1 MRFSRASIALYMG
14 LVFASGAVLG
24 VFGHRYYTNFS
35 TVERNKGKGKGKR
48 RMSPEE
54 FRRGYMD
61 YMERRLKLTPE
72 QVTKLGEFLDETQQA
87 MEELMRRTI
96 PEQQALR
103 QQQTEKIRAML
114 TEEQKAE
121 YEKMLR
127 EREEFNRKN
136 KREDKRPGG
145 PGSR

>member
-1 MRFSRASIALYMG
+1 MRFSRAKIALYMG

-24 VFGHRYYTNFS
+24 VFGDRYYTS
-35 TVERNKGKGKGKR
+35 ITTLERGKGKGKGKR

-61 YMERRLKLTPE
+61 YMQRRLKLTPD
-72 QVTKLGEFLDETQQA
+72 QVARLGIFLDETQQA
-87 MEELMRRTI
+87 MDELMRRTA

-114 TEEQKAE
+114 TEEQRAE
-121 YEKMLR
+121 YEQMLR

-136 KREDKRPGG
+136 KDKRPGG

>member
-1 MRFSRASIALYMG
+1 MG
-14 LVFASGAVLG
+14 LVFVSGAVLG
-24 VFGHRYYTNFS
+24 VFGDRYYTSVS
-35 TVERNKGKGKGKR
+35 TIERGKGKGKGKR

-61 YMERRLKLTPE
+61 YMERRLKLTPD
-72 QVTKLGEFLDETQQA
+72 QVAKLGLFLDETQQA
-87 MEELMRRTI
+87 MDDLMRRTV

-103 QQQTEKIRAML
+103 QQQTEKIRGML
-114 TEEQKAE
+114 TVEQKAE

-136 KREDKRPGG
+136 KWEDKRPGG